1 MISLLA
7 GCGPRPGQAPLF
19 VLAASSLQE
28 AMAAAADAW
37 AAQGHDRPVVAFA
50 ASSALAR
57 QIENGAAADLF
68 VAADQEWMDVVERG
82 GLLRPGTRRGLV
94 GNNLVLIAPASPAG
108 SPVALEAPALS
119 AALGDGR
126 LAMADPDSVP
136 AGRYGK
142 AAMTRLGLWDA
153 VGDRIARAENVRA
166 ALALVERGQAP
177 LGIVYATDARAAR
190 RVRVVA
196 EFPDASHPPIR
207 YPAAILAASSHPEAE
222 AFRRFLLSPQGQ
234 AIFARY
240 GFRSAAR

>member
-1 MISLLA
+1 
-7 GCGPRPGQAPLF
+7 
-19 VLAASSLQE
+19 
-28 AMAAAADAW
+28 
-37 AAQGHDRPVVAFA
+37 
-50 ASSALAR
+50 
-57 QIENGAAADLF
+57 
-68 VAADQEWMDVVERG
+68 
-82 GLLRPGTRRGLV
+82 
-94 GNNLVLIAPASPAG
+94 
-108 SPVALEAPALS
+108 
-119 AALGDGR
+119 
-126 LAMADPDSVP
+126 DSVP